1 MACDDNQGNRITEI
15 CKVYNLRVPEQISIL
30 GVDNDKIL
38 CNISDPPLS
47 SISQNIEKGGYEA
60 AALIERLY
68 NKEETNPQDIVIEPM
83 NIVNRLST
91 DYYPTT
97 DPHILTVLNYIHRNL
112 SKPLNVDD
120 LVALVPLSR
129 RLLEIRFRQAT
140 RQSIHQ
146 YISTL
151 RMERFAQLLQATS
164 DPVSDVATQVGIDNI
179 KNLSRQFKLAKG
191 CTPQEYRKLFN
202 QQQNLHGNPEDDITM
217 E

>member
-30 GVDNDKIL
+30 GVDNDKII

-91 DYYPTT
+91 DYYPTS
-97 DPHILTVLNYIHRNL
+97 DPHILTVLNYIHRHL
-112 SKPLNVDD
+112 SNPLSVDD
-120 LVALVPLSR
+120 LVTLVPLSR

-191 CTPQEYRKLFN
+191 CTPQAYRKLFN
-202 QQQNLHGNPEDDITM
+202 QQQNLHENPEEELTM